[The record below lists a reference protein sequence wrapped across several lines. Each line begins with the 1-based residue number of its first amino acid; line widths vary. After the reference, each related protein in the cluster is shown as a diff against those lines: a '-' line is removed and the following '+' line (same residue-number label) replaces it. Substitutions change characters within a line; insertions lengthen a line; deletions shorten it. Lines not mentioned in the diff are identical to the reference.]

1 MMENIEQ
8 QLIVLKNKANYIQ
21 EQLDGTIVLIRK
33 TQKDLDLILEEKG
46 YNKKEGDYKY
56 LTRMSGDCVLE
67 ENVAK
72 MIQDLHSKENDLL
85 ILSNTTI
92 SEMWMSELARLEE
105 GYSKYITHRNIEK
118 PEIKKKS
125 KK

>member
-1 MMENIEQ
+1 M
-8 QLIVLKNKANYIQ
+8 
-21 EQLDGTIVLIRK
+21 
-33 TQKDLDLILEEKG
+33 LEEKG
-46 YNKKEGDYKY
+46 YYKKEGDYKY
-56 LTRMSGDCVLE
+56 LTRLAGDCVLE

-72 MIQDLHSKENDLL
+72 MTLDLHSKENELL

-92 SEMWMSELARLEE
+92 SEIWMSELARLEE

-118 PEIKKKS
+118 PEKPEIKKKS